1 MFRYPRSYESLM
13 DFSVNKAQ
21 ELLEDKIPIFLGGI
35 ALLFP
40 YGCISALQAATFY
53 TSKRK
58 NVYYGS
64 TD

>member
-21 ELLEDKIPIFLGGI
+21 ELLEDQIHIFLGDI
-35 ALLFP
+35 ALLLP
-40 YGCISALQAATFY
+40 YGGISALQAATFY
-53 TSKRK
+53 TNKRK

-64 TD
+64 TG